1 MLVSDISLRNLIP
14 DELNKGFGFV
24 HGRPPSAFGPLA
36 ITPDTIGQSWK
47 GGKVHLPL
55 SIKLNGKQVEFANAG
70 VDMTFSFPELVTHAA
85 KTRRLRA
92 GTMIGSGTISNSDQ
106 QYGYLCIAEIRMIEA
121 INEGAPH
128 IPFSQYGDKITMEM
142 LASDGQSIFGSLEQT
157 VEKC

>member
-1 MLVSDISLRNLIP
+1 M
-14 DELNKGFGFV
+14 
-24 HGRPPSAFGPLA
+24 
-36 ITPDTIGQSWK
+36 
-47 GGKVHLPL
+47 
-55 SIKLNGKQVEFANAG
+55 EFANAG

-128 IPFSQYGDKITMEM
+128 IPFSQYGNKITLGSDLVWNSMDRSFN
-142 LASDGQSIFGSLEQT
+142 LAY
-157 VEKC
+157 K